1 MEHPKNRRKHFR
13 AALDFLRGSIDAMHP
28 AGRLRICFPE
38 RQQRFSLPFQLATQ
52 IFMPVLLHLQLQFV
66 LLTGSRQ
73 PRCGGIWS
81 LDKMINVI
89 IPAAQI
95 RRFRFSRQCIR
106 PVNGPIQLSNPL
118 VISQCCIRGRHSHFQ
133 LPQIGC
139 LQQRFPNGQPRTE
152 PQRFRIRREKV
163 ATPTLI
169 HLKVIKAHIAVDLH
183 HLGTQ
188 LVLQAEIGI
197 KQVMLFPAQLAA
209 VQFCIDVPQ
218 HGIQKP
224 AFATE
229 LSSVFNSV
237 VCRLVQCIILA
248 WRILPKG
255 DFILNLCCR

>member
-1 MEHPKNRRKHFR
+1 
-13 AALDFLRGSIDAMHP
+13 
-28 AGRLRICFPE
+28 
-38 RQQRFSLPFQLATQ
+38 
-52 IFMPVLLHLQLQFV
+52 
-66 LLTGSRQ
+66 
-73 PRCGGIWS
+73 
-81 LDKMINVI
+81 MINVI

-218 HGIQKP
+218 HGIQNQRSP
-224 AFATE
+224 RNCRASSTLLFA
-229 LSSVFNSV
+229 VWFN
-237 VCRLVQCIILA
+237 A
-248 WRILPKG
+248 
-255 DFILNLCCR
+255 